1 MEASDLALDIPK
13 LTYYLK
19 ASLRLV
25 KDSIDSEI
33 NDIDS
38 SMYKKLTEVFANIN
52 ENETP
57 YFQYKINHDI
67 VHMLL
72 HPSSKCYRVKEKSL
86 NIGSKY
92 MFNSDDLGANI
103 TKGEIKHIEDAMKA
117 EFKGATINL
126 ISYKNARLSVVITYP
141 VDITTVLRN
150 CAQILASMYPNG
162 AVSVSDSNTI
172 AIKFND

>member
-13 LTYYLK
+13 LTYYIK

-38 SMYKKLTEVFANIN
+38 SMYKELTEVFANIN

-86 NIGSKY
+86 TIGSKY

-126 ISYKNARLSVVITYP
+126 ISCENARLSVVITYP